1 MSDSTN
7 YAIAFDLDTAM
18 LQQLYPNPSW
28 NNAYADIKR
37 TLEPLGFSRQQGNV
51 YFGDGVNAVQC
62 VLAAQKL
69 SATYTWFKPSVKD
82 IRMLRIE
89 EQNDLTPAL

>member
-37 TLEPLGFSRQQGNV
+37 TLEPLGFSRQQGSV
-51 YFGDGVNAVQC
+51 YFGDGGSS
-62 VLAAQKL
+62 VLAHAPSKRH
-69 SATYTWFKPSVKD
+69 STSSSKP
-82 IRMLRIE
+82 E
-89 EQNDLTPAL
+89 EQSMACTKPLVRS

>member
-1 MSDSTN
+1 MNNSAS
-7 YAIAFDLDTAM
+7 YAIAFNLDTAM
-18 LQQLYPNPSW
+18 LQQLYPNTSW

-37 TLEPLGFSRQQGNV
+37 TLEPLGFSRQQVSV

-69 SATYTWFKPSVKD
+69 SSTYTWFKPSVKD

-89 EQNDLTPAL
+89 EQNDLSPAL

>member
-37 TLEPLGFSRQQGNV
+37 TLEPLGFSRQQG
-51 YFGDGVNAVQC
+51 
-62 VLAAQKL
+62 
-69 SATYTWFKPSVKD
+69 SALFW
-82 IRMLRIE
+82 
-89 EQNDLTPAL
+89 